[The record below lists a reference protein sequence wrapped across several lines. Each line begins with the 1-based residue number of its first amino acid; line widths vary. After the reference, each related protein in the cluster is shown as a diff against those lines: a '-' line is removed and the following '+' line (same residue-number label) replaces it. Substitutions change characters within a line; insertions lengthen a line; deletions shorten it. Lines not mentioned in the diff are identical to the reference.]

1 MISSDFEDRLREEM
15 RQATAGVSPP
25 SGLVR
30 QARRARQAA
39 RRRLTIGAA
48 ATAATAAAVAVAVVV
63 TTGAVGA
70 PKDAGIYT
78 TAYVVKHVESA
89 LGTAATV
96 DDIEYLHATDGYS
109 NSWLYNGPQ
118 GVLMRTSVSS
128 SPQGQPIA
136 ELGISQTSAGTTVT
150 TVDYQPKTWVRRTG
164 TAPAAIRP
172 PASCGG
178 AMFTIIGYNNNGL
191 VNAQPFIPMN
201 WRSYFLPGSDSN
213 ILPLLTENIRQ
224 AFACGQ
230 LINEGTEHV
239 NGVDAIKLVSVRTS
253 PVLYPN
259 GPTVTMIATLWVD
272 PVTYLPVRWKFVS
285 DISHQ
290 PATQGGTFD
299 ITWLAPTSANLALLT
314 VQIPPGFTQLF
325 PPR

>member
-30 QARRARQAA
+30 QARRAG
-39 RRRLTIGAA
+39 RRRLTVGAA
-48 ATAATAAAVAVAVVV
+48 AAAATAAAVAVAVVV

-70 PKDAGIYT
+70 PQDAGIYT

-96 DDIEYLHATDGYS
+96 DDIEYLHATDGYR

-128 SPQGQPIA
+128 SPHGQPTA
-136 ELGISQTSAGTTVT
+136 ELGISQTSAGTTFT

-164 TAPAAIRP
+164 PPERAAARP
-172 PASCGG
+172 PASCGDT
-178 AMFTIIGYNNNGL
+178 MFTIIGYNNQDL
-191 VNAQPFIPMN
+191 VNTQQPAIPMN
-201 WRSYFLPGSDSN
+201 WGSYFVPGPDSN

-230 LINEGTEHV
+230 LIKEGTEHV

-253 PVLYPN
+253 PVLYPK
-259 GPTVTMIATLWVD
+259 GPTITMITTLWVD

-299 ITWLAPTSANLALLT
+299 ITWLAPTRANLAQLT

-325 PPR
+325 PPH